1 MAAETLKQLLEE
13 PSVHCKDIEA
23 VIDSVR
29 RMKIAGRHKLQ
40 VKKIRKCIKLNE
52 LYPGID

>member
-1 MAAETLKQLLEE
+1 MAAETLKQLLED

-23 VIDSVR
+23 VIDSIR

-40 VKKIRKCIKLNE
+40 VKKLENVLN
-52 LYPGID
+52 